1 MLNQRILTAALL
13 APLLLAAIVLL
24 DTSWF
29 SLIMAA
35 AMCPA
40 AWEWSRLAGLQN
52 RLSRL
57 LYVWLLLV
65 LMLLCYLYRDSGGMA
80 FPWSHAVVM
89 VAALGWMLVLVQI
102 VAIEHHLLPI
112 PASRLLKSVQGLL
125 VLVPAWLSLVL
136 LHGAGQHSRLIVVLL
151 MLLVWTADI
160 SAYFCGRRWG
170 RAKLSP
176 RVSPGKT
183 WIGLYGAVAATQVVA
198 LAWALADNIQ
208 GIDMLLFLILC
219 LITVLASVLGDLQVS
234 LLKRSIHV
242 KDSGS
247 LLPGHGGV
255 LDRIDSLTAAA
266 PVFLTGMLLWSAHT

>member
-1 MLNQRILTAALL
+1 VL
-13 APLLLAAIVLL
+13 APLLLAAVYKL
-24 DTSWF
+24 DTTWF

-35 AMCPA
+35 MMCPA
-40 AWEWSRLAGLQN
+40 AWEWSRLAGIQG

-57 LYVWLLLV
+57 LYLWLLLS
-65 LMLLCYLYRDSGGMA
+65 LFLLGYLYRDSSTSQIV
-80 FPWSHAVVM
+80 WSHVVVM
-89 VAALGWMLVLVQI
+89 AASVGWMLVLVEV
-102 VAIEHHLLPI
+102 VAIEHHLIAI
-112 PASRLLKSVQGLL
+112 PASRLLKTVQGML

-136 LHGAGQHSRLIVVLL
+136 LHGAGTHSRLIVVLL
-151 MLLVWTADI
+151 LLLVWTADI
-160 SAYFCGRRWG
+160 AAYFTGRRWG

-176 RVSPGKT
+176 LISPGKT
-183 WIGLYGAVAATQVVA
+183 WAGLYGALIATQVVA
-198 LAWALADNIQ
+198 LAWALFDNIQ

-266 PVFLTGMLLWSAHT
+266 PVFVTGLLLWSAH